1 MKVLLDECTPH
12 VLKRLLTGIEITTVQ
27 ELGWCGITNGT
38 LLRRAEGQFDVL
50 ITSDQNWK
58 YQQSLAAVQIA
69 IIQLPTNQV
78 PRVIALAAVVQASL
92 NIIQPGEFVAIPITA
107 DLS

>member
-27 ELGWCGITNGT
+27 ELGWSGITNGS
-38 LLRRAEGQFDVL
+38 LLRRAEGKFEVL
-50 ITSDQNWK
+50 IASDQNFK
-58 YQQSLAAVQIA
+58 YQQNLAAVQIA

-78 PRVIALAAVVQASL
+78 PKINVLAPAVQASL
-92 NIIQPGEFVAIPITA
+92 NIIQPGEFIAIPLTS
-107 DLS
+107 DL